1 MRFVLLHQELSFLK
15 DLLLFQY
22 FCEDIEPPLKGE
34 KLSIPCKLVLN
45 VVGIE
50 ETEALAVLK
59 STVCVSGFDSSSK
72 FKLLKAVLVFPI
84 SKEYLRGILY
94 GLVSHGSWC
103 HRVCSTLKFPLIRKV
118 YLMPL
123 YCSWDCGMRS

>member
-1 MRFVLLHQELSFLK
+1 
-15 DLLLFQY
+15 
-22 FCEDIEPPLKGE
+22 
-34 KLSIPCKLVLN
+34 LSIPCKLVLN

-94 GLVSHGSWC
+94 GLV
-103 HRVCSTLKFPLIRKV
+103 CSTLKFPLIRKV

-123 YCSWDCGMRS
+123 YCSWDCGMRSCGICFY